1 MSLRNDKIIYP
12 SCPSKRTL
20 NYSFKSIG
28 QEIEV
33 QGIGKVQADVNGV
46 IVGNNIQLSLIV
58 KAGPL
63 TVNVSFDGE
72 SVTEST
78 DMKATITI
86 NSNVLLDPIAVSGS
100 NYTFKV
106 WDSTPTEQLALLPE
120 IEIPAGATL
129 DSVIIYNAAD
139 KEH

>member
-1 MSLRNDKIIYP
+1 MSLVKI
-12 SCPSKRTL
+12 KLDTL
-20 NYSFKSIG
+20 TVLQRGRYYSFKSIG

-86 NSNVLLDPIAVSGS
+86 NSNVLSIRSRSACPTTRSKYGIPPRPS
-100 NYTFKV
+100 NWLYSLK
-106 WDSTPTEQLALLPE
+106 
-120 IEIPAGATL
+120 
-129 DSVIIYNAAD
+129 
-139 KEH
+139 